1 MIYSSQ
7 VATPDN
13 MELMYQLYAL
23 ASRKPL
29 LKTVMQNWMQRSQ
42 QTLEQWFEPGTAR
55 ALDAFIEDD
64 AAFVTDRKPLSREEI
79 LRMVERVAG

>member
-13 MELMYQLYAL
+13 RELMDQLYAR
-23 ASRKPL
+23 ASQKPL
-29 LKTVMQNWMQRSQ
+29 LNTVMQHWMQRSQ

-55 ALDAFIEDD
+55 ALDAF
-64 AAFVTDRKPLSREEI
+64 T
-79 LRMVERVAG
+79 MV